1 MNTAFI
7 KEDIKFSDYRWYI
20 VETPLCDKSV
30 KLM

>member
-7 KEDIKFSDYRWYI
+7 QEDIKFSDYRWYI
-20 VETPLCDKSV
+20 VGTPFCDKSV